1 MSREPISAIINN
13 PADRL
18 SIPFSTLIKFRLKM
32 IPDTGETIV
41 KSIFTGF
48 ILTNLSTSDAHAESK
63 ASPEPLPGTLKLD
76 LQRRMP
82 ETDHLLIQSE
92 TINSRRIGIV
102 VIDMWN
108 GYMCPTGSELF
119 GNSLISRMNHA
130 LEVARQLG
138 MGGMRR
144 ESDIKYGPLRFS

>member
-1 MSREPISAIINN
+1 
-13 PADRL
+13 
-18 SIPFSTLIKFRLKM
+18 M

-41 KSIFTGF
+41 KAIFTGF
-48 ILTNLSTSDAHAESK
+48 ILTILSTSDVHADSK
-63 ASPEPLPGTLKLD
+63 ASPAPLPGTLKFD

-108 GYMCPTGSELF
+108 GYMC
-119 GNSLISRMNHA
+119 
-130 LEVARQLG
+130 
-138 MGGMRR
+138 
-144 ESDIKYGPLRFS
+144 